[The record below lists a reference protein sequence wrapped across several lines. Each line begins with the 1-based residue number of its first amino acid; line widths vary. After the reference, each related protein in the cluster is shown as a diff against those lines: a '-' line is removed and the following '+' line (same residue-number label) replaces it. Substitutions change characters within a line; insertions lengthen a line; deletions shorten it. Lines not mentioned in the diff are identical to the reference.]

1 MNEIEKNEDYNK
13 KERSKKLRECKVKVM
28 KGFLVI
34 AGCGVLAVTVSIGN
48 GTLRLAGGGTVYA
61 SDDKTEIV
69 TADGLPVDGIPVGLQ
84 GVITGVS
91 SSPAPGSKVNSI
103 GTSADNIIV
112 GQRVRTIGSSG
123 SNIDVSE
130 SMVEQAALMNEESM
144 NLAAN
149 PTMMSDSD
157 YSTLLRIVEAEAGD
171 DDVKARTLVANVI
184 LNRVARPDFPNS
196 VEDVVF
202 QYVNGVP
209 QFAPTYDGKFYTV
222 EVTDDTREAVKQA
235 LNGTDYSEG
244 ALFFVM
250 KDALDESDIVWFDT
264 DLKHLFKYGLHDY
277 YTYPEDS
284 DPLNEGVEDQEV
296 LTMASAKE
304 E

>member
-130 SMVEQAALMNEESM
+130 SMVEQAALMNEESV

-157 YSTLLRIVEAEAGD
+157 YATLLRIVEAEAGD

-250 KDALDESDIVWFDT
+250 KEALDESDIVWFDT

>member
-48 GTLRLAGGGTVYA
+48 GTLHLAGGGTVYA

-144 NLAAN
+144 NMAAN